1 MSNRL
6 YRIEYKYTNIIYC
19 SEGIVHPNMWPR
31 RKSLRVRFAL
41 LAYTFTACCEV
52 IPDYQAWHV
61 QTLWFLFF
69 PLSNMQKNMQCL
81 SMHWIS
87 ETASWHSHRQFFYVW
102 GAVAGAW
109 RFKLNFVWLQSNL
122 KPVFFFR
129 FVPVGQLW
137 ATSIF
142 DLHRL
147 TRRWSEMT
155 ILRLTQFILQLSP
168 AFSLS
173 PSKMDAGHQC
183 GCSMALKPVALIQ
196 LNHIETCWT
205 IKGVIC
211 QPIAAASM
219 SWYPEVVGWSG

>member
-6 YRIEYKYTNIIYC
+6 YRIEYKYTNILFWRNC
-19 SEGIVHPNMWPR
+19 SSKHVASQEEFESQICLTGLHVYR
-31 RKSLRVRFAL
+31 L
-41 LAYTFTACCEV
+41 LWGNSRLTSMTCSNPLIA
-52 IPDYQAWHV
+52 
-61 QTLWFLFF
+61 FF
-69 PLSNMQKNMQCL
+69 PTEKHAKKNMQCL

-109 RFKLNFVWLQSNL
+109 CFKLNFVWLQSNL